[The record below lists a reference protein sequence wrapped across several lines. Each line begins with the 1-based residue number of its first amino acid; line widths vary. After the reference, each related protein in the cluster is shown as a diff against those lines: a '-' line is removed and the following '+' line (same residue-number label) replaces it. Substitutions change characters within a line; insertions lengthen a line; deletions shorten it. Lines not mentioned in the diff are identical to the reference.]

1 MTTVSGKVATVTFSL
16 RGIHGVEIEGQ
27 EQPAWIDESRPTT
40 IDGQLVTWQE
50 AVKLLTSQPMYVT
63 ITYDPEHYQR
73 DAKTEFR
80 SVEA

>member
-27 EQPAWIDESRPTT
+27 EQPAWIDESKPTT
-40 IDGQLVTWQE
+40 IDGKPVTWQE
-50 AVKLLTSQPMYVT
+50 AVKTLIDFPMYVT

-73 DAKTEFR
+73 NAKTEFR
-80 SVEA
+80 NIGA